1 MSMSRSQRMMMMQP
15 YVIENSNE
23 EQGTPA
29 AFFDINQE
37 NNFFI
42 RN

>member
-1 MSMSRSQRMMMMQP
+1 MSRSQRMMMMQP
-15 YVIENSNE
+15 YVTENSNE

-29 AFFDINQE
+29 ANFDENQQ
-37 NNFFI
+37 NNLFL